1 MRRKLAAILAGDV
14 VGFSRMM
21 ARDETATYRDLRS
34 LFDDIVDPAVAR
46 NQGRIF
52 KQTGD
57 GFLASF
63 ASAHEALE
71 AAEQIQLA
79 LASCRFDLRI
89 GVNVGDVI
97 EENDDT
103 YGNSVNVAAR
113 LESMARPGSIYVS
126 DAVRRSAEPS
136 ANWAFR
142 SLGRKVAKNMSV
154 GIDVYEVV
162 AAGTVGNRPRSPW
175 QRLPTQRSMVMTAAA
190 AVVLAVLSAGAM
202 GNLGRGA
209 RWIAELPS
217 RGERTADGIASVAAL
232 PFATLGGRT
241 GHAYLADRLSE
252 YLIAGPARRSEPA
265 GEARDP
271 TFAMGNPADIRN
283 SDRALPSGVFLG
295 RQCPGAG
302 SAAAHLR
309 SPDCCRTRDGAPGT
323 TL

>member
-1 MRRKLAAILAGDV
+1 MRRKLAAIMAGDV

-34 LFDDIVDPAVAR
+34 LFDDIVVPAVAR
-46 NQGRIF
+46 KRGRIF
-52 KQTGD
+52 KRTGD

-71 AAEQIQLA
+71 AAEEIQLA
-79 LASCRFDLRI
+79 LASRRFDLRI

-113 LESMARPGSIYVS
+113 LESMAKPGSIFVS

-142 SLGRKVAKNMSV
+142 SLGRKVAKNISV

-162 AAGTVGNRPRSPW
+162 AAGTAGDWTQSPW
-175 QRLPTQRSMVMTAAA
+175 QRPPTHRSIGMTAAV

-202 GNLGRGA
+202 GTLGRGS
-209 RWIAELPS
+209 RWIADPPL
-217 RGERTADGIASVAAL
+217 RGERTADGIPSVAASPL
-232 PFATLGGRT
+232 AMLGGRT
-241 GHAYLADRLSE
+241 GQAHLAKRLSE
-252 YLIAGPARRSEPA
+252 NLITGP
-265 GEARDP
+265 
-271 TFAMGNPADIRN
+271 
-283 SDRALPSGVFLG
+283 
-295 RQCPGAG
+295 
-302 SAAAHLR
+302 
-309 SPDCCRTRDGAPGT
+309 
-323 TL
+323 